1 MGKTS
6 SADNIFTF
14 ILQVCNTSPTEDH
27 TQDQNVDME
36 NAQDVKDDVND
47 ISNVLQE
54 SKIKKD
60 IDNDD
65 DIGATN
71 SKSQDLIVSA

>member
-1 MGKTS
+1 
-6 SADNIFTF
+6 
-14 ILQVCNTSPTEDH
+14 
-27 TQDQNVDME
+27 ME

>member
-1 MGKTS
+1 MKRLYQPTIIS
-6 SADNIFTF
+6 
-14 ILQVCNTSPTEDH
+14 LPQVCNTSPTEND
-27 TQDQNVDME
+27 TQDQNVDMK

-47 ISNVLQE
+47 ISNELQE

-65 DIGATN
+65 DNGAKN
-71 SKSQDLIVSA
+71 SQHLIVSA

>member
-1 MGKTS
+1 
-6 SADNIFTF
+6 
-14 ILQVCNTSPTEDH
+14 
-27 TQDQNVDME
+27 ME

-54 SKIKKD
+54 FKESKIKKD

-65 DIGATN
+65 DIGAKN
-71 SKSQDLIVSA
+71 SQDLIVSA

>member
-1 MGKTS
+1 MK
-6 SADNIFTF
+6 
-14 ILQVCNTSPTEDH
+14 
-27 TQDQNVDME
+27 

-65 DIGATN
+65 DNGAKN
-71 SKSQDLIVSA
+71 SQHLIVSA